1 MVKFLIERPVAVI
14 MSFIAIVVLGLIA
27 SYKLPVSLMPDI
39 DIPEITVQVSH
50 ANTSVREMENTII
63 TPLRRQLMQISNLE
77 DIYSETRD
85 GSSTIHLK
93 FKYGTDNTISFIDAN
108 EKIDVAMRDLP
119 KEVERPRVIK
129 ASASDIPVFNI
140 NVSLKEK
147 GDDNKFIEVGE
158 LCEAVLKRRIEQLS
172 EVALVDVTGL
182 IYSELFILPNSDLIK
197 SLGISQEQ
205 IQEVLK
211 NNNVSYGNILVQE
224 GDYRYNIRFSSS
236 LKSVEDVQNIYIKSN
251 DKIFQ
256 LKDIS
261 EIGLRPRQ
269 VKGKYLSNAK
279 EAISLAVIKQSEA
292 RIEDLK
298 LEVNKLINSF
308 RNKYPE
314 IELTLS
320 QDQTSILN
328 YTISNLK
335 QSLVLGAFLAF
346 IIMFFFLKDIKS
358 PFLIGFSIPTSLI
371 ISLLF
376 FKLVG
381 LSINIISL
389 SGLILGIGMMI
400 DNSIIVIDNII
411 QYVDRKETILKA
423 CIKGTNEVI
432 RPLISSVL
440 TTCAVFIPLLFLSG
454 ISGALFYDQ
463 AIAVAIGLTVS
474 LLVAITLLPVLYKLF
489 HKKNENGKGKLSR
502 LIKLIKVLNT
512 ENTYEKGFVFVFKY
526 KKYAFPLFFSII
538 LISYLFFHLIA
549 KEKLPQVEQKEII
562 VNIDWNESVTI
573 KENKKR
579 VLEFLEYIN
588 DQVETTNTYIGE
600 QQFLLNRE
608 KRLGHSESR
617 IYVKVYESNDLSIL
631 KQRSTLFFKERFNNA
646 RFSLTNYKTLFD
658 RLFSDDQPDIIAKI
672 TSKTDEKIPNS
683 KKIEKVQRNIISSS
697 LNLKSNK
704 IVTQSHIVISLDSE
718 KLLLYDVTRSAIF
731 STLKSQFNVLQ
742 VDLLKSNQ
750 RYIPIVISDKFNTV
764 DDILNELTILNKN
777 GLDIPVKAL
786 VSVNNE
792 QDYKTLFSGKN
803 GQFVPLEIDLG
814 IRKNVSNEHILS
826 ELEKIVRE
834 DSNLDVAF
842 GGNIFSGGKLIK
854 EMVFVLFISILLL
867 YFILAAQFESL
878 TQPIIVL
885 LELPIDI
892 AGALI
897 LLYVFG
903 ESLNLMSMIGIVV
916 MSGIIINDSILKIA
930 TINQLRKNGC
940 NLVDA
945 LQLAGK
951 QRLKPILMTSL
962 TTILALVPFL
972 FYSDLGSEL
981 QKPFALAVI
990 GGMILGTLVSLYFIP
1005 LCYYFLYSKKAPIQ
1019 NVNPN

>member
-1 MVKFLIERPVAVI
+1 MVKFLIERPIAVI

-27 SYKLPVSLMPDI
+27 SFKLPVSLMPNI

-50 ANTSVREMENTII
+50 TNTSVREMESTIV

-77 DIYSETRD
+77 DIFSETRD

-93 FKYGTDNTISFIDAN
+93 FEYGTDNTISFIDAN
-108 EKIDVAMRDLP
+108 EKIDVVMRDLP

-140 NVSLKEK
+140 NISLKEQ
-147 GDDNKFIEVGE
+147 GDDREFIEVGE

-182 IYSELFILPNSDLIK
+182 IYSELYILPDSDVIK
-197 SLGISQEQ
+197 SLGITQEH
-205 IQEVLK
+205 IQEALK
-211 NNNVSYGNILVQE
+211 SNNVSYGNIMVHE
-224 GDYRYNIRFSSS
+224 GEYRYNIRFSSS

-251 DKIFQ
+251 GKILQ
-256 LKDIS
+256 LKDIAQ
-261 EIGLRPRQ
+261 IGLRPRQ
-269 VKGKYLSNAK
+269 ITGAYLNNSKNA
-279 EAISLAVIKQSEA
+279 INLAVIKQSEA

-298 LEVNKLINSF
+298 AEVNKLIWSF
-308 RNKYPE
+308 KNKYPE
-314 IELTLS
+314 IEFTLS

-335 QSLVLGAFLAF
+335 QSLILGSFLAF
-346 IIMFFFLKDIKS
+346 ILMFFFLKDIKS
-358 PFLIGFSIPTSLI
+358 PFLVGFSIPASLI
-371 ISLLF
+371 ICLLM
-376 FKLVG
+376 FKLIG

-411 QYVDRKETILKA
+411 QFIDRGETVRSA
-423 CIKGTNEVI
+423 CIKGTNEVV
-432 RPLISSVL
+432 RPLITSVL
-440 TTCAVFIPLLFLSG
+440 TTCAVFVPLLFLSG

-463 AIAVAIGLTVS
+463 AIAVAIGLIVS

-489 HKKNENGKGKLSR
+489 HKENEKRTRKLFR
-502 LIKLIKVLNT
+502 LIRSVSILDT
-512 ENTYEKGFVFVFKY
+512 ENIYEKGFNFVFAY
-526 KKYAFPLFFSII
+526 RRYMIPLFLGMIF
-538 LISYLFFHLIA
+538 ISYLLFALIV
-549 KEKLPQVEQKEII
+549 KEKLPQIEQKEII
-562 VNIDWNESVTI
+562 VNIDWNKNITI
-573 KENKKR
+573 EENKKR
-579 VLEFLEYIN
+579 VLEFLSFIDN
-588 DQVETTNTYIGE
+588 QAETTNAYIGE

-608 KRLGHSESR
+608 KKLGHSESR
-617 IYVKVYESNDLSIL
+617 IYIKVPEQIDLKAL
-631 KQRSTLFFKERFNNA
+631 KQKSTLFFEEHYNNA
-646 RFSLTNYKTLFD
+646 RFALSPYKTLFD

-672 TSKTDEKIPNS
+672 TSKTDKKIPEFRQ
-683 KKIEKVQRNIISSS
+683 IEKLQNRIVSKT

-704 IVTQSHIVISLDSE
+704 IVAQSHIVVSLDAE
-718 KLLLYDVTRSAIF
+718 KLLLYDVSRLEIF
-731 STLKSQFNVLQ
+731 NTLKSQFNVLQ

-750 RYIPIVISDKFNTV
+750 RYIPIVITDKFKTV
-764 DDILNELTILNKN
+764 NDILSELTIQNKKR
-777 GLDIPVKAL
+777 LDIPVSAL
-786 VSVNNE
+786 LSIDKE
-792 QDYKTLFSGKN
+792 QDYKTFFSGKN
-803 GQFVPLEIDLG
+803 GQFVPLEIN
-814 IRKNVSNEHILS
+814 INKENSNDNESTLS
-826 ELEKIVRE
+826 EIERTVHNE
-834 DSNLDVAF
+834 SNLDVMF
-842 GGNIFSGGKLIK
+842 DGKIFSGDKLIK
-854 EMVFVLFISILLL
+854 EMGFVLLISILLL

-885 LELPIDI
+885 LEIPIDI
-892 AGALI
+892 AGTLF

-930 TINQLRKNGC
+930 TINQLRNNGFG
-940 NLVDA
+940 LIDA
-945 LQLAGK
+945 LQTAGK

-990 GGMILGTLVSLYFIP
+990 GGMVLGTLVSLYFIP
-1005 LCYYFLYSKKAPIQ
+1005 LCYYYLYSKKEPIQ
-1019 NVNPN
+1019 NLKVN